1 MTMTV
6 QQQRLVWGVL
16 LAILL
21 AWLCHSLA
29 PILLPFIT
37 AWVMAYALGP
47 WAKRLTLWGKGVIPH
62 ALSALLVELGFFFLV
77 ICLFALLTPIFSQE
91 VPALKAQLPKLLENL
106 QSVVAP
112 LAQSLGVEV
121 SVDAQGIKDMLL
133 KSLDA
138 SWNEWFGQLMVS
150 LKIGGSAALA
160 VIGNVILTP
169 LLLFYFLLDQEL
181 ILTRVLAWVPPRSR
195 STVER
200 FTAEVDHLLGQY
212 LRGQL
217 GVMLAMAVFY
227 SVALKLF
234 GLGLALPIGIFT
246 GLVICIPYVGFCLGL
261 LLATLAAL
269 LQFEASHAFTVVLVV
284 FGLGQLLEGFFLTPK
299 WVGERIGLHPVAVI
313 FALLVGGEWFGFF
326 GVMLALPSSA
336 VISVAF
342 RWLQEAYWGSDFY
355 RDEASPPGG
364 PGDPKP

>member
-1 MTMTV
+1 
-6 QQQRLVWGVL
+6 L
-16 LAILL
+16 
-21 AWLCHSLA
+21 
-29 PILLPFIT
+29 
-37 AWVMAYALGP
+37 
-47 WAKRLTLWGKGVIPH
+47 
-62 ALSALLVELGFFFLV
+62 
-77 ICLFALLTPIFSQE
+77 IFSFTQ
-91 VPALKAQLPKLLENL
+91 AHFL
-106 QSVVAP
+106 QN
-112 LAQSLGVEV
+112 
-121 SVDAQGIKDMLL
+121 I
-133 KSLDA
+133 
-138 SWNEWFGQLMVS
+138 FGLHQFDNQRA
-150 LKIGGSAALA
+150 I
-160 VIGNVILTP
+160 
-169 LLLFYFLLDQEL
+169 LLFYFLLDQEL

-313 FALLVGGEWFGFF
+313 FALLTTLPIQGARAGMCRALLRCEGKRSSWRELLQSRYLAEFGY
-326 GVMLALPSSA
+326 G
-336 VISVAF
+336 
-342 RWLQEAYWGSDFY
+342 
-355 RDEASPPGG
+355 
-364 PGDPKP
+364 